1 MSGPLASG
9 RWQSGAMLPS
19 PVDAALALPGAGRA
33 HLPAGGRALP
43 ADLSVPGGSLGGP
56 NAALGAA

>member
-1 MSGPLASG
+1 
-9 RWQSGAMLPS
+9 MLPS
-19 PVDAALALPGAGRA
+19 PVDVALALPGAGRA
-33 HLPAGGRALP
+33 HLSAGGRALP